1 MGTKIGWILR
11 ASPLALL
18 FTAALGLSDAIAQP
32 FEAMRAYRAGPDA
45 PEIAYYAGGIGQSP
59 ERDAAEQSQEFS
71 VKVVFAAPD
80 RSFLANVELK
90 VADTAGRVI
99 FLISRSGPLLYLGL
113 PSGRY
118 DFLGSYH
125 GREGRQSVAVE
136 TSTRQLVVFVF
147 PE

>member
-1 MGTKIGWILR
+1 MGTTTGWVFR

-18 FTAALGLSDAIAQP
+18 FTAALGLSDVIAQP
-32 FEAMRAYRAGPDA
+32 LGVMGMYRVGLDT

-59 ERDAAEQSQEFS
+59 ERDAAEYSKDFS
-71 VKVVFAAPD
+71 VKVVFAAPN

-90 VADTAGRVI
+90 VADATGRVI
-99 FLISRSGPLLYLGL
+99 FHISRSGPLLYLGL
-113 PSGRY
+113 PPGRY

-125 GREGRQSVAVE
+125 GRAERQSVAVE
-136 TSTRQLVVFVF
+136 TSTRRLVVFVF